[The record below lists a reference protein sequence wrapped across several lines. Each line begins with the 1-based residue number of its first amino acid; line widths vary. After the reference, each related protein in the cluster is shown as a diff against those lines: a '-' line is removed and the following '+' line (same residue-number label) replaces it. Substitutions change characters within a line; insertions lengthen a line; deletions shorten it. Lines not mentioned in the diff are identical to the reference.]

1 MNLLKRLIEWRPF
14 QLVSSLGFGAVDTVE
29 GLLYGALGL
38 DRRPLFFRDWQTD
51 RLAFDPPAVYPLVHP
66 RGTPSPSFSV
76 ADARA
81 NYTAAVVPRRLSA
94 SEIAP
99 WLPPG
104 FGLDPAF
111 ADERGRYPVCYTFGY
126 HQDLRRVWMIANG
139 IAYLEV
145 CIGVLGVR
153 HLSAKPGFQGP
164 FVFMPRLDLNRL
176 YPTVLGRMVGLPKH
190 WIRIETEAARYTVKG
205 KYAAS
210 FDPYGQ
216 RAKPGDFPLLASW
229 QELLS
234 MPLVT
239 QTSIGHLYMYFDWGW
254 PYSWIQPIRGSLE
267 CLAPEIAC
275 MPPGRFD
282 FAGID
287 EDPAGAFRIAMPWEM
302 QAPFS
307 RRSIPPPAP

>member
-1 MNLLKRLIEWRPF
+1 MNLFKRLIQWPPV
-14 QLVSSLGFGAVDTVE
+14 QLASSLVFGVVDSVE
-29 GLLYGALGL
+29 GVLYSALGL
-38 DRRPLFFRDWQTD
+38 DRRPEFFRDWQSD
-51 RLAFDPPAVYPLVHP
+51 RLAFNPPAVYPLVHP
-66 RGTPSPSFSV
+66 RGTPSPPFSV

-81 NYTAAVVPRRLSA
+81 NYTAAVVPRRLPLA
-94 SEIAP
+94 EIEP
-99 WLPPG
+99 WLPAG
-104 FGLDPAF
+104 FGLDPAC

-139 IAYLEV
+139 INYLEV
-145 CIGVLGVR
+145 CIGILGVR

-190 WIRIETEAARYTVKG
+190 WVRISATTARYSVRN
-205 KYAAS
+205 KYEAS
-210 FDPYGQ
+210 FAPNGS
-216 RAKPGDFPLLASW
+216 RAKPGDFPLLAPW

-239 QTSIGHLYMYFDWGW
+239 ETSIGHLYMYFDWGW
-254 PYSWIQPIRGSLE
+254 PYSWIQPVRGSLE
-267 CLAPEIAC
+267 CRAPAVAC
-275 MPPGRFD
+275 MPRGRFD
-282 FAGID
+282 FRGID

-307 RRSIPPPAP
+307 RQSIPQVSP